1 MSAKERR
8 RLQRRLVR
16 KASACKKNGF
26 NSMPQLPTPPLPVVA
41 AAFAA
46 SNLTVMDLARV
57 VSKMHL

>member
-8 RLQRRLVR
+8 RLQRRLER
-16 KASACKKNGF
+16 KADEKNGF
-26 NSMPQLPTPPLPVVA
+26 KTLPQLPTPPLPVVA

-46 SNLTVMDLARV
+46 STLTVMDLARV